1 MASNIA
7 TIRVELIAN
16 AQKFKTNIEKA
27 QKPLK
32 DLTKATEKTTKGSK
46 GMQEQMR
53 NLSGSIAAIQ
63 GPLGPVAGRITAI
76 GAIMGRVSGVGLL
89 LTGAVV
95 ALGAGFAKMVKAG
108 SNAESQFLK
117 LEALLKATG
126 GASQQTSADIEQ
138 MAIQIGQGTLASVQG
153 VRDAAGVLLTFKSIS
168 GDTFKEV
175 LTLSQDLAAVGF
187 GSVKTAALQL
197 GKALEEPEIGLSALR
212 RVGVSFSE
220 EQKEM
225 IKVMSLTGRQAEA
238 QAMILKALK
247 EQVGGAGEGAAGGLA
262 GAFDTLG
269 ENITLFFEQSALA
282 SGTINLLTSAV
293 QNLANAIGYFV
304 NEIDPLEESL
314 RHLNTGYEES
324 EKIIKKNLKEI
335 NLLEIANSKLTS
347 VISIQRGENNR
358 AIETMEKEIAMH
370 STMNKERKKKIAFHE
385 TEAEII
391 NKTNILADK
400 TIDSL
405 IRQNKNELLLAD
417 SYGVN
422 TDFLKLKIALE
433 KKLRA
438 KLGEGEIAT
447 KAITKAV
454 NERTVAMQVQAIEQR
469 NALLMIRNARSEDD
483 SDDKR
488 LRTQKQEIQNLKAN
502 AKQRA
507 ILNAIRAEE
516 NRLRGLLKDLDPIER
531 EQKVNE
537 LIKERIPLLTKQTE
551 EFFKL
556 EEELKKINTIAD
568 GVGDAF
574 DKAGNKIVDAFLRG
588 KVASLD
594 FKDILRELII
604 QIQKTIIQTLILD
617 QVNSFV
623 KGAIKGFFAP
633 TTGTNV
639 GAHGGSAGGGT
650 VQQGR
655 PELVGERG
663 PELFVP
669 NSAGSIRTNADTKSA
684 MGGGGGVSITQ
695 NLNFAVGITNTVRAE
710 VMNMLPSI
718 QQSTINAVADAKQR
732 GGKFSKAFGS

>member
-1 MASNIA
+1 MASNLA

-27 QKPLK
+27 QKPLN
-32 DLTKATEKTTKGSK
+32 DLTKATAKTTKGSK

-53 NLSGSIAAIQ
+53 NLSGSIAAVQ
-63 GPLGPVAGRITAI
+63 GPLGPVAGRISAI
-76 GAIMGRVSGVGLL
+76 GAIMGRVSIAGLL
-89 LTGAVV
+89 LTGGLV
-95 ALGAGFAKMVKAG
+95 ALGAGFAKMVKSG

-175 LTLSQDLAAVGF
+175 LSLSQDLAAVGF

-220 EQKEM
+220 QQKEQ

-238 QAMILKALK
+238 QALILKALK

-269 ENITLFFEQSALA
+269 ENITLFFEQSAIA
-282 SGTINLLTSAV
+282 SGTISLLTSAV
-293 QNLANAIGYFV
+293 QGLADAIGYFV
-304 NEIDPLEESL
+304 NEIDPLEEGL

-324 EKIIKKNLKEI
+324 EKVIKKNLKEI
-335 NLLEIANSKLTS
+335 NLLEVANSKLTS
-347 VISIQRGENNR
+347 VISMQRGENNR
-358 AIETMEKEIAMH
+358 AIETMEKEIEMH
-370 STMNKERKKKIAFHE
+370 TTMNKERAKKIAFHL
-385 TEAEII
+385 TEIEVI
-391 NKTNILADK
+391 NKTNELADK
-400 TIDSL
+400 TVDAL

-417 SYGVN
+417 SYGVS
-422 TDFLKLKIALE
+422 TDFLKLKIELE
-433 KKLRA
+433 KKLRSS
-438 KLGEGEIAT
+438 LGEGEIAT
-447 KAITKAV
+447 EAITEAVKA
-454 NERTVAMQVQAIEQR
+454 RTMAMMEQAVEQR
-469 NALLMIRNARSEDD
+469 NALLMIKNARSEDD

-488 LRTQKQEIQNLKAN
+488 LRTQKQEIENLKAN

-516 NRLRGLLKDLDPIER
+516 NRLRGLLGDLDPIER
-531 EQKVNE
+531 ERQINE

-551 EFFKL
+551 EFFGL
-556 EEELKKINTIAD
+556 EEELKKINTIAE
-568 GVGDAF
+568 GVGGAF
-574 DKAGNKIVDAFLRG
+574 DEAGNKIVDAFLRG

-623 KGAIKGFFAP
+623 KGAIKGIFAP

-669 NSAGSIRTNADTKSA
+669 NSSGSIKTNADTKSA
-684 MGGGGGVSITQ
+684 MSGGGGVSITQ

>member
-1 MASNIA
+1 MASNLA

-32 DLTKATEKTTKGSK
+32 DLTKATAKTTKGSK
-46 GMQEQMR
+46 GMQNTMR
-53 NLSGSIAAIQ
+53 DLAGSIAAVQ
-63 GPLGPVAGRITAI
+63 GPLGPVAGRISAI
-76 GAIMGRVSGVGLL
+76 GAIMGRVSVAGLL
-89 LTGAVV
+89 LTGGLV
-95 ALGAGFAKMVKAG
+95 AIGASFVKMVKAG

-126 GASQQTSADIEQ
+126 GASQQTGADIEQ
-138 MAIQIGQGTLASVQG
+138 MAVQIGQGTLASVQG

-168 GDTFKEV
+168 GNTFKEV
-175 LTLSQDLAAVGF
+175 LALSQDLAAVGF

-269 ENITLFFEQSALA
+269 ENITLFFEQSAIA
-282 SGTINLLTSAV
+282 SGTISLLTSAV
-293 QNLANAIGYFV
+293 QGLADAIGFFV

-314 RHLNTGYEES
+314 RHLNTGFEES
-324 EKIIKKNLKEI
+324 EKVIAKNLKEI

-370 STMNKERKKKIAFHE
+370 SKMNKERKKKIAFHL
-385 TEAEII
+385 TEAEVI

-488 LRTQKQEIQNLKAN
+488 LRTQKQEIENLKAN

-507 ILNAIRAEE
+507 LLNAIRAEE
-516 NRLRGLLKDLDPIER
+516 NRLRGLLKDLDPVER

-623 KGAIKGFFAP
+623 KGAIKGFFSP
-633 TTGTNV
+633 V
-639 GAHGGSAGGGT
+639 DIGGSHASGGT
-650 VQQGR
+650 IQNDR
-655 PELVGERG
+655 PSLVGERG

-669 NSAGSIRTNADTKSA
+669 NSAGKIINGADTKSA

-695 NLNFAVGITNTVRAE
+695 NLNFAVGVTNTVRAE
-710 VMNMLPSI
+710 VMNMLPAI
-718 QQSTINAVADAKQR
+718 QQSTVQAVADAKQR

>member
-1 MASNIA
+1 MASNLA

-16 AQKFKTNIEKA
+16 AQKFKSN
-27 QKPLK
+27 L
-32 DLTKATEKTTKGSK
+32 DKATTSMKKVDKATKKTTKGSK
-46 GMQEQMR
+46 GMAEAFK
-53 NLSGSIAAIQ
+53 NTAGSIAAVQ
-63 GPLGPVAGRITAI
+63 GPLGPVAGRISAI
-76 GAIMGRVSGVGLL
+76 GAIIGRVNPLVLLGTAAFVGFGLAVTKMIKSGS
-89 LTGAVV
+89 A
-95 ALGAGFAKMVKAG
+95 
-108 SNAESQFLK
+108 AESQFLK
-117 LEALLKATG
+117 LEALLQATG
-126 GASQQTSADIEQ
+126 FSAKQTGTDIEE
-138 MAIQIGQGTLASVQG
+138 MATNIGRGTLASVQG

-220 EQKEM
+220 QQKEM

-282 SGTINLLTSAV
+282 SGTISLLTSMV
-293 QNLANAIGYFV
+293 QGLADAIGFFV
-304 NEIDPLEESL
+304 DEIDPLEESL
-314 RHLNTGYEES
+314 RHLNTGFQES
-324 EKIIKKNLKEI
+324 EKVIAKNIKEI
-335 NLLEIANSKLTS
+335 NLLEIANSKLTT
-347 VISIQRGENNR
+347 VISLQRGENNR
-358 AIETMEKEIAMH
+358 AIEVMEKEIAMH

-385 TEAEII
+385 TEAEVI
-391 NKTNILADK
+391 NKTNNLADK
-400 TIDSL
+400 TIDLL

-447 KAITKAV
+447 KAITEAV
-454 NERTVAMQVQAIEQR
+454 DARTAALMRQAVEQR
-469 NALLMIRNARSEDD
+469 KALLMVKNARSEDD

-488 LRTQKQEIQNLKAN
+488 IRSQKQEIQNLKAN

-516 NRLRGLLKDLDPIER
+516 NRLRALLKDLDPVER
-531 EQKVNE
+531 EQKINE
-537 LIKERIPLLTKQTE
+537 LIKERIPLLTHQTE
-551 EFFKL
+551 EFHKL
-556 EEELKKINTIAD
+556 TEELKKINTIAE
-568 GVGDAF
+568 GVGGAF
-574 DKAGNKIVDAFLRG
+574 DEAGNKIVDAFLRG

-623 KGAIKGFFAP
+623 TGAIKGFFAP
-633 TTGTNV
+633 KAPV
-639 GAHGGSAGGGT
+639 DIGGSHASGGT
-650 VQQGR
+650 IQNNR
-655 PELVGERG
+655 PSLVGERG

-669 NSAGSIRTNADTKSA
+669 NSAGKIVNGADTKSA
-684 MGGGGGVSITQ
+684 MGGGGGVSIVQ
-695 NLNFAVGITNTVRAE
+695 NLNFAVGVTNTVRAE

-718 QQSTINAVADAKQR
+718 QQSTIQAVADAKQR

>member
-1 MASNIA
+1 MASNLA

-32 DLTKATEKTTKGSK
+32 DLTKATAKTTKGSK
-46 GMQEQMR
+46 GMQNAMR
-53 NLSGSIAAIQ
+53 DLSGSIAAVQ
-63 GPLGPVAGRITAI
+63 GPLGPVAGRISAI
-76 GAIMGRVSGVGLL
+76 GAIMGRVSIKGLL
-89 LTGAVV
+89 LTGGLV
-95 ALGAGFAKMVKAG
+95 ALGASFAKMVKAG

-126 GASQQTSADIEQ
+126 GASQQTGADIEQ
-138 MAIQIGQGTLASVQG
+138 MAVQIGQGTLASVQG

-269 ENITLFFEQSALA
+269 ENITLFFEQSGIA
-282 SGTINLLTSAV
+282 SGTINFLTAAV
-293 QNLANAIGYFV
+293 QGLADAIGFFV

-314 RHLNTGYEES
+314 RHLNTGFEES
-324 EKIIKKNLKEI
+324 EKVIAKNLKEI
-335 NLLEIANSKLTS
+335 NLLEIANSKLTT
-347 VISIQRGENNR
+347 VISLQRGENNR
-358 AIETMEKEIAMH
+358 AIEVMEKEIAMH
-370 STMNKERKKKIAFHE
+370 SEMNKQRKKKIAFHE

-438 KLGEGEIAT
+438 KLGEGEVAT

-454 NERTVAMQVQAIEQR
+454 NARTMAMMKQAVEQR
-469 NALLMIRNARSEDD
+469 NALLMIKNARSEDD

-488 LRTQKQEIQNLKAN
+488 LRSQKEEIQNLKAN

-516 NRLRGLLKDLDPIER
+516 NRLRALLKDLDPIER
-531 EQKVNE
+531 EQKINE

-551 EFFKL
+551 EFHKL
-556 EEELKKINTIAD
+556 TEELKKINTIAD

-617 QVNSFV
+617 QVNKFV
-623 KGAIKGFFAP
+623 KGAITGFFAP